1 MAALME
7 KTKACPICRVPI
19 DDEIK
24 GHWPAEYADMDFIV
38 SDFVRR
44 AMPVDEHTF
53 FHSRA
58 AATEKAAT
66 VVRLEEKK
74 AGGAQRTTSTARR
87 VTSPITTAT
96 AAVVSLTHCYP
107 GMQSVFSL

>member
-66 VVRLEEKK
+66 VVLLEEKK
-74 AGGAQRTTSTARR
+74 QGGLNEQRR
-87 VTSPITTAT
+87 
-96 AAVVSLTHCYP
+96 
-107 GMQSVFSL
+107 QQEE